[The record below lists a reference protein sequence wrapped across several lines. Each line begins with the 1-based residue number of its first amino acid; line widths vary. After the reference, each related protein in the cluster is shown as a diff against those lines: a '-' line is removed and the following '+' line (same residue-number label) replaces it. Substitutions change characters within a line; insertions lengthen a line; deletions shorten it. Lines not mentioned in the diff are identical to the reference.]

1 MENILKKAA
10 KIKLLIFDIDG
21 VLTDGRIYLS
31 EHEEIF
37 KAFHVHDGVG
47 IKMIQK
53 AGIETAIITGSQSRI
68 VRLRAK
74 YLGIHHVH
82 QVIEDKI
89 PAYEN
94 LISVLNMKNEEVAY
108 LGDDLPD
115 LPLMRRAGLSI
126 ASANATSFVRDHANW
141 TTKAEGGAGAA
152 REVCDLILCAKGL
165 LDKIH
170 QRYL

>member
-10 KIKLLIFDIDG
+10 KIKLLVFDIDG
-21 VLTDGRIYLS
+21 VLTDGHIYLS
-31 EHEEIF
+31 EHQEIF

-47 IKMIQK
+47 IKMIQG
-53 AGIETAIITGSQSRI
+53 AGIETAIITGSQSPI
-68 VRLRAK
+68 VKLRAQ
-74 YLGIHHVH
+74 YLGIPHVH
-82 QVIEDKI
+82 QVIENKI

-94 LISVLNMKNEEVAY
+94 LLATLKMENEEVAY

-126 ASANATSFVRDHANW
+126 ASANATPFVRDHANW
-141 TTKAEGGAGAA
+141 TTQAEGGAGAA
-152 REVCDLILCAKGL
+152 REVCELILRAKGL

-170 QRYL
+170 RRYL